1 MAVCHTHSL
10 PAWLYCTCVRA
21 VTVCHHTRA
30 EQEHVNCTR
39 IGVWVDIRYS
49 DKHLQSH
56 PHILCE
62 YICVCLSTYSC
73 VCTCMYT
80 REHLLTYSRCLT
92 VLNIL
97 LHTHPHEYI
106 TIVSHIFI
114 HTVYSTCVYCMCV
127 CAYVLYICFQL
138 VCAVWVLLLQ
148 SHSAPLGSCM

>member
-1 MAVCHTHSL
+1 M
-10 PAWLYCTCVRA
+10 
-21 VTVCHHTRA
+21 
-30 EQEHVNCTR
+30 NCTR

-92 VLNIL
+92 VLNII
-97 LHTHPHEYI
+97 LHTHPHEYT
-106 TIVSHIFI
+106 TIVSHIYI
-114 HTVYSTCVYCMCV
+114 HT
-127 CAYVLYICFQL
+127 LYIHVYTVCMYVHMYCTYVFNLFVLCGCFCCSRTPL
-138 VCAVWVLLLQ
+138 HWAAACERPETIRTLLE
-148 SHSAPLGSCM
+148 AGG